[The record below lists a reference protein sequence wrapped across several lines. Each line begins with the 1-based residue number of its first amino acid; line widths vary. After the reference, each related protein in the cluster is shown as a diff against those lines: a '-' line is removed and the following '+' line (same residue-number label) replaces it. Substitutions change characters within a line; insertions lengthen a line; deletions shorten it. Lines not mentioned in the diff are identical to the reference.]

1 MFLWY
6 TFLFI
11 NKKFCQLLVP
21 KHCQPEFFVKPE
33 MEATLGA
40 LCFNI
45 GGIKEPHFFI
55 YYRI

>member
-1 MFLWY
+1 MK
-6 TFLFI
+6 LFGLCAISRI
-11 NKKFCQLLVP
+11 NTIFKGNYFE
-21 KHCQPEFFVKPE
+21 EFWVKPE

-55 YYRI
+55 YYRIYS